1 MSSAQNTASKTCFY
15 ASSIHFLKVDQTP
28 TCSDSKMGSHP
39 PSLTSPFDSPQKGVS
54 LLLHFKFQ
62 KKKHSRF
69 KPKVLQSLNFRD
81 PVSVRSGTDLK
92 FRKSRIPVFGQNAVL
107 FCKFARNGV
116 LTFGKSLSCATFCGD
131 SEFLIRKLLSP
142 RIPELSPKNRIFWN
156 EMREVT

>member
-1 MSSAQNTASKTCFY
+1 MSESEFSQIAVQLSAIIVKSDN
-15 ASSIHFLKVDQTP
+15 ILKIQQRE
-28 TCSDSKMGSHP
+28 CLSD
-39 PSLTSPFDSPQKGVS
+39 D
-54 LLLHFKFQ
+54 Q

-69 KPKVLQSLNFRD
+69 KPKVLQTLNFRD
-81 PVSVRSGTDLK
+81 SVSVRSGTDLK

-131 SEFLIRKLLSP
+131 SEFLIRKLLSR

>member
-1 MSSAQNTASKTCFY
+1 MQHVRRTDTVKPVLQQYTAALGDFWQKKASFWWFTCKNSRKTR
-15 ASSIHFLKVDQTP
+15 
-28 TCSDSKMGSHP
+28 
-39 PSLTSPFDSPQKGVS
+39 KGVS
-54 LLLHFKFQ
+54 LVLHFKFQ

-69 KPKVLQSLNFRD
+69 KPKVLQTLNFRD